1 MNYKNVINQSRK
13 LGLPANTDN
22 APINLK
28 SIATSSSV
36 WESDILRLLSN
47 PARHLHTLSR
57 MILHNNIDVSE
68 LWYHHIQ
75 TLISLRATMTEVI
88 MRREAVQINIE
99 DPTLMLEV
107 LVSRCKYPDSYL
119 WNSIRQFIIKSCVP
133 SSFMITTTN
142 IDIMTGK

>member
-1 MNYKNVINQSRK
+1 
-13 LGLPANTDN
+13 
-22 APINLK
+22 
-28 SIATSSSV
+28 
-36 WESDILRLLSN
+36 
-47 PARHLHTLSR
+47 
-57 MILHNNIDVSE
+57 
-68 LWYHHIQ
+68 
-75 TLISLRATMTEVI
+75 